1 MFFNNSQYFEFEKEL
16 ISSNGVK
23 TKIYKFNNEII
34 DEKSLNKW
42 GLGLR
47 NNYVE
52 EELLN
57 SLING
62 TGLTQKEFLEKNI
75 FPNPNKSQG
84 AATMSGEFGEILI
97 FDYIN
102 FVLKYYVSRTRYF
115 EKINPSQ
122 PVSGS
127 DVIGYKIKDIS
138 KPSNNDQ
145 LLVAE
150 VKTRSTKSGKKISLD
165 KNPLGKAITDSEKD
179 KVRLAESLNAE
190 KRRLLTR
197 NRIDEANTVERF
209 QNRTDNPFLLDFY
222 AVVVLDS
229 DLYFGSFSDQFILD
243 VINNMKNES
252 TDKNILIIY
261 STDLKNFLRDIYRRA
276 CLC

>member
-34 DEKSLNKW
+34 DEESLNKW
-42 GLGLR
+42 SLGLR

-52 EELLN
+52 EKNLN

-62 TGLTQKEFLEKNI
+62 IGLTQKEYLEKHI
-75 FPNPNKSQG
+75 FPDPKKPQG

-102 FVLKYYVSRTRYF
+102 FVLKYYVPRTRYF
-115 EKINPSQ
+115 EKVNPSQ

-138 KPSNNDQ
+138 KPNNSDQ

-165 KNPLGKAITDSEKD
+165 DNPLGKAITGSEKD

-190 KRRLLTR
+190 KRRLIDR
-197 NRIDEANTVERF
+197 DRYDEANIVERF

-229 DLYFGSFSDQFILD
+229 DLYTGSFSDQFILD
-243 VINNMKNES
+243 VINNMKNKS